1 MRLDRADWAII
12 SRVMLSLVVQSLEA
26 KLVGNE
32 PTQERAFLTKLTL
45 NIGELTENEQILR
58 RLII

>member
-32 PTQERAFLTKLTL
+32 PTKERDFLTKLTL

-58 RLII
+58 RLIM